1 MLSFA
6 LDDGLRAF
14 FPDRPPAMYFC
25 RPDGDTP
32 LYRLLCRPA
41 KDVIVE
47 PTRRR
52 LLDFVPVCSVQM
64 LFLSACLCGVWFLGA
79 TPALGLDPSVAN
91 TQYGLSSWLAD
102 DGLPQNTVIDM
113 AQTPDGYVWF
123 ATEEGLARF
132 DGVRFTN
139 FISHQTVSTL
149 LVSRDGALWI
159 GSDGGLARYKDGR
172 MTHYPNKDSLGSEG
186 ILSMAE
192 SPDGGLWMATRSRL
206 IRYDGGQ
213 FRTYTLTDGSA
224 AGWIWTTSVT
234 RDGALWYGTNGE
246 GLKRFDGGFVKT
258 YTTRDGLAD
267 NIVLSLQLDG
277 VGDLWIGTNNGLSRM
292 HDGKITTF
300 PKAGAFSNWS
310 VKIIRQD
317 RDGNVWIGTEGGL
330 LRYSGGTFTSFGARH
345 RLSDAVVLSLLE
357 DREGSLWVGTSG
369 AGVNQLRTGKFST
382 LGQSEGVN
390 ADLVWCVRES
400 SDGSLLIGTDH
411 GFSHWKDGV
420 MTTLTV
426 RDGLSA
432 GGVRAVAEDH
442 TGGIWLGTND
452 GVNLY
457 KNGKVTAFG
466 IADGLPA
473 HTVRMVTEDRQGNIW
488 IGTRGGGLA
497 RYRDGIFKVF
507 NEASGLPG
515 NVIASMDEDS
525 DGSLWIGT
533 NAGLSV
539 LKNGVFRNYS
549 MRDGLSSNAV
559 RVTYHDRQGGHWV
572 GTYRGGLNRIKNGRI
587 TPILVKDGLFDEVVF
602 AIVED
607 RHGYLWMTC
616 NRGVFRVSLREL
628 NDFADGRIQR
638 VHSTSF
644 DATDGMKATE
654 CNGGSPGA
662 WEGKNG
668 RLYFA
673 TVKGVAVIESSHI
686 TSNTLPPPVWIEDVL
701 LDGKRAD
708 TLNSVLTIGPGR
720 HALEVHYT
728 ALSFMAPKKVAFRY
742 RLKGFSDDW
751 TEAGNRRTAFYT
763 NLPPGTYRFEV
774 MGSNNDGL
782 WNGAGNP
789 LQLQVRAAFFQT
801 LSFKIACVL
810 CLLLAARAAFEIRL
824 RLHQERERLLV
835 TRVAEQT
842 ALLSAG
848 KENAEAVA
856 EANTLLRLEN
866 ERILNSIA
874 DGVVAVDPGGSITVA
889 NPAAAKMLGWRPE
902 ELVGRPAH
910 QTLHHSALSG
920 PYSREDCPLHKTV
933 VDGVTRQGSNEV
945 FWRRDGT
952 SFPADYLAAPI
963 VDSRGG
969 VTGVAVT
976 FRDITEQRE
985 MERLKDE
992 FISTVSHELRTPLT
1006 SIRGALGLLGSGLL
1020 GPIAEKGQR
1029 MLQIAVSNTDR
1040 LVRLINDILDLER
1053 MESGTIEL
1061 RLGTVDTN
1069 AVMVQALEGLQSMA
1083 DEAAVQ
1089 LVLLPAAATLRG
1101 DSDRIVQTLTNLL
1114 GNAIK
1119 FSPPGTAITLSG
1131 TAGERDFVFC
1141 VADQGRGVPEQKL
1154 QTIFERFSQVDA
1166 SDSRDKGGSGLGLA
1180 ISRSIVTAHGGRI
1193 WAEANEPSG
1202 SRFRFTIP
1210 LAVPSGIDAAA
1221 INTQTSRTILVCQ
1234 RDSSP
1239 GIVEVL
1245 EHQGF
1250 RVVRAASPDDVPAL
1264 AARITP
1270 DAIIL
1275 DLAGDSSSRQIVEAL
1290 KATAETRQ
1298 VPIVVAA
1305 GTFPESYES
1314 YAAALVDWVGE
1325 PLESTDL
1332 IHALDLACR
1341 APSILVVEDDVDLA
1355 RVLIAALE
1363 SHGIRTFHAV
1373 TGGDAIDL
1381 CRQHPPSLI
1390 VLDLILPDIDG
1401 FAVVG
1406 SLRESAHLAGI
1417 PLLVYS
1423 ALDVGSADQSRL
1435 RLGPTEFLTKSR
1447 CSPAEFD
1454 RHVVRLLET
1463 VTHKATERSHAA

>member
-1 MLSFA
+1 
-6 LDDGLRAF
+6 
-14 FPDRPPAMYFC
+14 
-25 RPDGDTP
+25 
-32 LYRLLCRPA
+32 
-41 KDVIVE
+41 VIVE
-47 PTRRR
+47 STRRG
-52 LLDFVPVCSVQM
+52 LLDFVPVRSAQTLV
-64 LFLSACLCGVWFLGA
+64 LAACLSGAWLVGA
-79 TPALGLDPSVAN
+79 TPALALDPSVAN
-91 TQYGLSSWLAD
+91 TQYGLSAWLSD

-113 AQTPDGYVWF
+113 AQTPDGYLWL

-132 DGVRFTN
+132 DGVRFTT
-139 FISHQTVSTL
+139 FIKNETVSTL

-159 GSDGGLARYKDGR
+159 AGDGGLARYKAGR
-172 MTHYPNKDSLGSEG
+172 MTRYPTQDGLGSEG
-186 ILSMAE
+186 IISMSE
-192 SPDGGLWMATRSRL
+192 SPDGSIWMATRSRL
-206 IRYDGGQ
+206 VRYQGGK
-213 FRTYTLTDGSA
+213 FSSRTLTDGSA
-224 AGWIWTTSVT
+224 AGWIWTTAVT
-234 RDGALWYGTNGE
+234 HDGALWCGTNGE
-246 GLKRFDGGFVKT
+246 GLKRFDHGAVTT
-258 YTTRDGLAD
+258 YTTRDGLAG
-267 NIVLSLQLDG
+267 NIVMSLQLDRK
-277 VGDLWIGTNNGLSRM
+277 GDLWIGTSDGLSRM
-292 HDGKITTF
+292 HDGKITTL
-300 PKAGAFSNWS
+300 PRPGGFSNWC
-310 VKIIRQD
+310 VKIIRED
-317 RDGNVWIGTEGGL
+317 RDGNLWIGTEGGL
-330 LRYSGGTFTSFGARH
+330 LRYSGGTFTSFGAHH
-345 RLSDAVVLSLLE
+345 RLSEASVLSLLE

-369 AGVNQLRTGKFST
+369 GGVNQLRTGKFTT
-382 LGQSEGVN
+382 LGTSEGVN

-420 MTTLTV
+420 MTSLTI

-432 GGVRAVAEDH
+432 DGVRAVTEDH
-442 TGGIWLGTND
+442 TGGIWLGTNE

-457 KNGKVTAFG
+457 KNGKVTVFG
-466 IADGLPA
+466 TADGLPD

-497 RYRDGIFKVF
+497 RYRDGVFTVF
-507 NEASGLPG
+507 NTASGLPS
-515 NVIASMDEDS
+515 NVIASMDEDR

-533 NAGLSV
+533 NAGVSV
-539 LKNGVFRNYS
+539 LKDGVFTNYS
-549 MRDGLSSNAV
+549 VRDGLSSDSV
-559 RVTYHDRQGGHWV
+559 RVTYHDREGGHWI

-607 RHGYLWMTC
+607 RQGYLWMTC
-616 NRGVFRVSLREL
+616 NRGVFRVSLSEL
-628 NDFADGRIQR
+628 NDFADGKVPRI
-638 VHSTSF
+638 HSASF

-654 CNGGSPGA
+654 CDGGSPGA
-662 WEGKNG
+662 WGGRNG

-673 TVKGVAVIESSHI
+673 TVKGVAVIESNRI
-686 TSNTLPPPVWIEDVL
+686 TSNTLAPPVWIEEVL
-701 LDGKRAD
+701 LDGKRA
-708 TLNSVLTIGPGR
+708 NIPGSALTVGPGR
-720 HALEVHYT
+720 HTLEIHYT
-728 ALSFMAPKKVAFRY
+728 ALSLVAPKKVEFRY

-751 TEAGNRRTAFYT
+751 VEAGNRRTAFYT

-782 WNGAGNP
+782 WNGVGNP
-789 LQLQVRAAFFQT
+789 LQLRVQAAFFQT
-801 LSFKIACVL
+801 LWFKIACIL
-810 CLLLAARAAFEIRL
+810 GLLLAARAAFKVRL
-824 RLHQERERLLV
+824 RLLKERERLLV

-856 EANTLLRLEN
+856 EVNTLLRLEN

-874 DGVVAVDPGGSITVA
+874 DGVVAMDPAGRITVA
-889 NPAAAKMLGWRPE
+889 NPAAARMLGWQAE
-902 ELVGRPAH
+902 ELVGRLAH
-910 QTLHHSALSG
+910 QTVHHSKVSG
-920 PYSREDCPLHKTV
+920 PYAIEDCPMRETAA
-933 VDGVTRQGSNEV
+933 DGVVRQGSNEV
-945 FWRRDGT
+945 LWRRDGT
-952 SFPADYLAAPI
+952 SFPVDYLAAPI
-963 VDSRGG
+963 VDGRGG

-976 FRDITEQRE
+976 FRDITEQKE

-992 FISTVSHELRTPLT
+992 FVSTVSHELRTPLT

-1053 MESGTIEL
+1053 MESGKIEL
-1061 RLGTVDTN
+1061 RHGIVDAN
-1069 AVMVQALEGLQSMA
+1069 AVMVQAVEGLQSMA
-1083 DEAAVQ
+1083 DAAGVS
-1089 LVLLPAAATLRG
+1089 LVLLPASATLWG
-1101 DSDRIVQTLTNLL
+1101 DNDRIVQTLTNLL

-1119 FSPPGTAITLSG
+1119 FSPAGTTVVLSG
-1131 TAGERDFVFC
+1131 AAGETDFVFS

-1193 WAEANEPSG
+1193 WAEANESAG

-1221 INTQTSRTILVCQ
+1221 IETQGARTILVCG
-1234 RDSSP
+1234 RDGSP
-1239 GIVEVL
+1239 GLVEVL
-1245 EHQGF
+1245 EQQGF
-1250 RVVRAASPDDVPAL
+1250 RVVTASSPDSVVTL
-1264 AARITP
+1264 AIEGTP

-1275 DLAGDSSSRQIVEAL
+1275 DLTYRSSGRKIVEVL
-1290 KATAETRQ
+1290 KAAAETREI
-1298 VPIVVAA
+1298 PIVVAI
-1305 GTFPESYES
+1305 GTCPKSYES
-1314 YAAALVDWVGE
+1314 YAAAITDCSGE
-1325 PLESTDL
+1325 PLKSNDL
-1332 IHALDLACR
+1332 RHALDLACR

-1355 RVLIAALE
+1355 RVMITALE

-1373 TGGDAIDL
+1373 TGSDAIEL
-1381 CRQHPPSLI
+1381 CRQHQPSLI
-1390 VLDLILPDIDG
+1390 VLDLILPDMDG

-1406 SLRESAHLAGI
+1406 SLRESTDLDRI

-1463 VTHKATERSHAA
+1463 VTHKGTERTHAA